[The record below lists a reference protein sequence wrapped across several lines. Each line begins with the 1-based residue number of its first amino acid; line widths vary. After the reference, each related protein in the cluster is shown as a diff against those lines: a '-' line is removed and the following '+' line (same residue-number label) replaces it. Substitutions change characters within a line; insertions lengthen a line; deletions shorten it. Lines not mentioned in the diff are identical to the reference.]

1 MLNRLKTLLSKA
13 KRAMAAATTG
23 VESRVGAVIGAAAAP
38 DPSGVYGDLDRA
50 LYGSKEIGGAG
61 QDRVYIAN
69 KYTVHIVCDR
79 DGWDLW
85 RKRTPAA
92 DLAEHIRKVQESCDP
107 PMLTYY
113 ELGVRLKREDE
124 PAGGKT
130 IWIEAE
136 KRPTRIPTRCT
147 PVAALQVVD
156 GRQKGQSFLVTAGG
170 RIGRFEDEAEQTDD
184 IILTDASVSDVHAEF
199 LVEHGQLKIRDL
211 GSTNGTTVDA
221 APVRSE
227 PMALGIGG
235 ILKIGSVVLR
245 CDRPRAFAP
254 YLLVVRGPLSLQGQS
269 TRLDPSGERL
279 TIGRTADAAPAD
291 FFNLHPD
298 PATAPAHA
306 EVWVNGEA
314 ACVRDISG
322 AAWGRPLMV
331 DSKPVGSGQK
341 VLTEGDILQVGD
353 VKLLYRES

>member
-1 MLNRLKTLLSKA
+1 MCKW
-13 KRAMAAATTG
+13 
-23 VESRVGAVIGAAAAP
+23 V
-38 DPSGVYGDLDRA
+38 
-50 LYGSKEIGGAG
+50 GGAG
-61 QDRVYIAN
+61 KEAGSLATKVPL
-69 KYTVHIVCDR
+69 HICCAR
-79 DGWDLW
+79 EELALG

-92 DLAEHIRKVQESCDP
+92 VLAEHIRKLQESCDP

-124 PAGGKT
+124 PAAGKS

-170 RIGRFEDEAEQTDD
+170 RIGRFEDEPDQADD
-184 IILTDASVSDVHAEF
+184 IVLTDASVSDVHAEF
-199 LVEHGQLKIRDL
+199 LVEHGLLKIRDL
-211 GSTNGTTVDA
+211 RSTNGTTVDA
-221 APVRSE
+221 AAVGSE
-227 PMALGIGG
+227 PRPLGIGG

-245 CDRPRAFAP
+245 CERPRAFAP

-269 TRLDPSGERL
+269 VRLDASGDRL
-279 TIGRTADAAPAD
+279 TVGRAEGAGHAAD

-306 EVWVNGEA
+306 EVWVEEEA
-314 ACVRDISG
+314 ACVRDLSG

-331 DSKPVGSGQK
+331 ASEPVGSAQR